1 MCQYT
6 KQKTKVCYFFYY
18 SKSCVSFC
26 DGTEIDYI
34 HGSNNHTHITD
45 ILAEL

>member
-1 MCQYT
+1 MCQHPKQMT
-6 KQKTKVCYFFYY
+6 KLCYFFYY
-18 SKSCVSFC
+18 SKSNVSFC

-34 HGSNNHTHITD
+34 HALNNHTYITD